1 MMDSNP
7 NVLGLE
13 DQNRTASSCSSGCRE
28 TSQAAVTSGSRVSGE
43 QRPQKPSKQRSQQGF
58 SALQKLSAE
67 ERRIVNECLHGVI
80 SLEDLSH
87 ASDGIIDWVLTVTS
101 EVLLPAISLCKAL
114 RSRSSSSTKQ
124 DPQRRSPSEGSLL
137 QAPSIS
143 TSTPPHSGAS
153 PMRPRIIP
161 KMSSFLTG
169 QGDATDRLLGGRP
182 LGSLLG
188 GEVRTDAELEHMA
201 SRVVAVVLQGVWTM
215 TSVDTSDP
223 EMRALLSGI
232 LKNIPMV
239 LNPAVAADR
248 ESSDSQSPLEIVDI
262 GQRINPG
269 FFLSDEHI
277 SRICSDTVTSAYSN
291 TRFSVLEDKSLGFTD
306 DRTLSPPSPLC
317 QKSQCCLT
325 AGEET
330 GRSPSLSEQHSI
342 TSLQGRQSCSSHCRQ
357 TSGQSAASLSGSQ
370 SPDELLTPE
379 VKQRIIMAVE
389 EIITEGGEDLASGS
403 TELCEAVSPGSRR
416 FTSTTSLAA
425 SNILSVV
432 LHGLKDTIG
441 AVQSKEVARSEL
453 EKTISQSLVNS
464 VKVTLKS
471 LLMLDAQVSV
481 VQGDNSTLKTSE
493 QIPHGTM
500 ETPELI
506 PAVTMETSELIPD
519 RTMEPPGCSSDI
531 AVDKNHISL
540 QGEED
545 IAYEASITATSIFSS
560 IVDLVNPMKD
570 RRSTSSRGGS
580 QYQCPMRAFLD
591 SKDLAGF
598 LRSPNLRRFSEQ
610 LILHVVRLILE
621 SKMAKTMSV
630 RKCFSDMTV
639 TNLSGGFDLFTKFCT
654 ELLYSFVEGAVK
666 NLLETFLSVP
676 HSPPVESFMEDYS
689 CMEERNWVASPTLS
703 RARSARL
710 ESDDDST
717 ITQESGEVGVVKPSS
732 RKTINGLL
740 SDMFIFR
747 VGELLQEGCDD
758 DEVEQTAARVEER
771 LQEAWDDDEVE
782 RISNNDCMMPD
793 MMSET
798 SYKYSLE
805 SDVTGCEKKPYSPWM
820 TGELD
825 ECRAESVDSAKTEHR
840 TSSFRQSNPSQA
852 SFKAEASSG
861 ASSLASLETMVNLS
875 SSNNAALTA
884 DRQNMAVTQSSTGA
898 AGHKGW
904 RCIPCC
910 QTAEGTPI
918 EVPKTLSK
926 TAKFQN
932 KSQKKSSK
940 PRKGN
945 KFNNSVA
952 PLPVSA
958 AAEKHKKPSFGSRL
972 SAAFARFFCG
982 CCGSKKKIRQ

>member
-1 MMDSNP
+1 
-7 NVLGLE
+7 
-13 DQNRTASSCSSGCRE
+13 
-28 TSQAAVTSGSRVSGE
+28 
-43 QRPQKPSKQRSQQGF
+43 
-58 SALQKLSAE
+58 
-67 ERRIVNECLHGVI
+67 
-80 SLEDLSH
+80 
-87 ASDGIIDWVLTVTS
+87 
-101 EVLLPAISLCKAL
+101 
-114 RSRSSSSTKQ
+114 
-124 DPQRRSPSEGSLL
+124 
-137 QAPSIS
+137 
-143 TSTPPHSGAS
+143 
-153 PMRPRIIP
+153 MRLRIIP

-169 QGDATDRLLGGRP
+169 QGDATGRLLGGRP

-188 GEVRTDAELEHMA
+188 GEVRTDAELGHMA

-248 ESSDSQSPLEIVDI
+248 ERSDSQSPLEIVDI

-389 EIITEGGEDLASGS
+389 GDHHRG
-403 TELCEAVSPGSRR
+403 R
-416 FTSTTSLAA
+416 LAA

-464 VKVTLKS
+464 VKVTRKS

-540 QGEED
+540 QGDED

-639 TNLSGGFDLFTKFCT
+639 TNLSGGFDLFTEFCT

-798 SYKYSLE
+798 S
-805 SDVTGCEKKPYSPWM
+805 
-820 TGELD
+820 
-825 ECRAESVDSAKTEHR
+825 
-840 TSSFRQSNPSQA
+840 
-852 SFKAEASSG
+852 
-861 ASSLASLETMVNLS
+861 
-875 SSNNAALTA
+875 
-884 DRQNMAVTQSSTGA
+884 
-898 AGHKGW
+898 
-904 RCIPCC
+904 
-910 QTAEGTPI
+910 
-918 EVPKTLSK
+918 
-926 TAKFQN
+926 
-932 KSQKKSSK
+932 
-940 PRKGN
+940 
-945 KFNNSVA
+945 
-952 PLPVSA
+952 
-958 AAEKHKKPSFGSRL
+958 
-972 SAAFARFFCG
+972 
-982 CCGSKKKIRQ
+982 

>member
-1 MMDSNP
+1 MSACMMDTNP

-13 DQNRTASSCSSGCRE
+13 DQHRTASSSSSGCRE

-43 QRPQKPSKQRSQQGF
+43 QHPQKPSKQRSQQGF
-58 SALQKLSAE
+58 SVLQKLSAE
-67 ERRIVNECLHGVI
+67 ERRITNECLHGVI

-87 ASDGIIDWVLTVTS
+87 ASDGIIDWVVTVTT

-124 DPQRRSPSEGSLL
+124 DPQRRSPSEASLL

-143 TSTPPHSGAS
+143 TSSSTPPHSGAS
-153 PMRPRIIP
+153 PVRLRIIP

-169 QGDATDRLLGGRP
+169 QGDATGRLLGGRA

-223 EMRALLSGI
+223 EMGALLSGI

-248 ESSDSQSPLEIVDI
+248 ESSDSQSPLETVDI

-269 FFLSDEHI
+269 VFLSDEHI

-306 DRTLSPPSPLC
+306 DRTLAPPSPLC

-330 GRSPSLSEQHSI
+330 GRAPSLSEQHST
-342 TSLQGRQSCSSHCRQ
+342 TSLQGRQSCSSHCSQ

-389 EIITEGGEDLASGS
+389 EIITEGGEDEASGS

-416 FTSTTSLAA
+416 FTPTTSLAA
-425 SNILSVV
+425 SNIVSVV

-441 AVQSKEVARSEL
+441 AVQSKEVTRSEL

-464 VKVTLKS
+464 VMVILKS
-471 LLMLDAQVSV
+471 RLMLDAQVPV

-506 PAVTMETSELIPD
+506 PSVTMETSELIPD
-519 RTMEPPGCSSDI
+519 RTIEPPGCSSDI

-540 QGEED
+540 QGDED
-545 IAYEASITATSIFSS
+545 MAYEASITATSIFSS
-560 IVDLVNPMKD
+560 IVDLVNPIKD

-610 LILHVVRLILE
+610 LISHVVRLILE
-621 SKMAKTMSV
+621 SKMAKTTSV
-630 RKCFSDMTV
+630 RTCFSDTTV
-639 TNLSGGFDLFTKFCT
+639 TNLSGGLDLSTEFCT
-654 ELLYSFVEGAVK
+654 ELLYRFAEGAVK

-689 CMEERNWVASPTLS
+689 CMEERNWVVSPTLS
-703 RARSARL
+703 SARSACL

-732 RKTINGLL
+732 RKTINDLL
-740 SDMFIFR
+740 SDMFIDR
-747 VGELLQEGCDD
+747 VGELLLEGCDD
-758 DEVEQTAARVEER
+758 DEVEQTAAIVEER
-771 LQEAWDDDEVE
+771 LQEACDDDEVE
-782 RISNNDCMMPD
+782 RTSNNNCMMPD

-798 SYKYSLE
+798 LSKYSLE
-805 SDVTGCEKKPYSPWM
+805 A
-820 TGELD
+820 ELD
-825 ECRAESVDSAKTEHR
+825 ECRAESVDSAETEHS
-840 TSSFRQSNPSQA
+840 TSSFWQSNPSQA
-852 SFKAEASSG
+852 SFKAEASLD
-861 ASSLASLETMVNLS
+861 ASWLASLEAMVDLS
-875 SSNNAALTA
+875 SANNAALTA
-884 DRQNMAVTQSSTGA
+884 DCQNMAVTQSSTGA

-918 EVPKTLSK
+918 EPEVPKTLSK

-945 KFNNSVA
+945 NFNNSVA

-972 SAAFARFFCG
+972 SAAFARLFCG